1 MVPHHVKN
9 CFCKKKLHVYTQFPH
24 GTQESIFTCSSG
36 LGGLGIFGAQS
47 WHSKLSND
55 VLDVSVAHLEK
66 KSFQFKILQFVS
78 LAYFLHIKANFK
90 PKCLNTIE
98 NHALSNQHWNSSR
111 VDRII
116 SDPDSESLDITFSNK
131 NIFGYY
137 HCSQNSSNDCMAP
150 LHATWSLTEKPYS

>member
-1 MVPHHVKN
+1 M
-9 CFCKKKLHVYTQFPH
+9 
-24 GTQESIFTCSSG
+24 
-36 LGGLGIFGAQS
+36 
-47 WHSKLSND
+47 
-55 VLDVSVAHLEK
+55 LDVSVAHLEQNL
-66 KSFQFKILQFVS
+66 FEFEILQFLN
-78 LAYFLHIKANFK
+78 LAYFLHIKVNFK

-137 HCSQNSSNDCMAP
+137 HGTQNTSNAPYNCDINLATMTAWHHFMRCEHSLGTMMVPKMFIFKKFVSQAFYRRI
-150 LHATWSLTEKPYS
+150 TWIHSVSETK